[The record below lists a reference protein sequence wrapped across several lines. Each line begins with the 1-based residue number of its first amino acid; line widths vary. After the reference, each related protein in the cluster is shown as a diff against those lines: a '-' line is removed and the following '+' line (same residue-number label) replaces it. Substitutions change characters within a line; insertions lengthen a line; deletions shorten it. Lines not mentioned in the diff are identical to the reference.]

1 MAHQDLRT
9 SALRPLSPTR
19 PTSSWTADSQFTDSA
34 ISVQT
39 RSPAPLEKEFDFSQS
54 SPEEEDVGEASE
66 AGALA
71 NRLGGLMSELWA
83 SEQDGGLSA
92 RKRRRLQRAM
102 DSLDAALADSEESQ
116 EDDEKVETPQTAQS
130 IESIPAAT
138 EADIA
143 TLQSS
148 LTATVETFR
157 LRQEERQHLHQL
169 TVEKLESVAQRCL
182 QQEREMQDFAAAL
195 EAEKAKNRGLSYE
208 NENLSIQLLEIH
220 SESAKKDIA
229 INAMSSTVAGLDGWI
244 NGSPAPNQTP
254 RTPRIVTRGKGRF
267 RGRYYVAESPSDLRS
282 GIEES
287 CNNIVLRED
296 VTAWLKGFRDVEEAY
311 LSSQP
316 AAGNIRDR
324 LRLDG
329 MWKGPKS
336 KHTEDDWGDFET
348 VGGT

>member
-1 MAHQDLRT
+1 MAQQDLR
-9 SALRPLSPTR
+9 ALRPASPTR
-19 PTSSWTADSQFTDSA
+19 PTSSWTADTQFTDSA

-54 SPEEEDVGEASE
+54 SPEEEDVEEGPE

-83 SEQDGGLSA
+83 FDQDDGISA
-92 RKRRRLQRAM
+92 GKRRRLQRAM
-102 DSLDAALADSEESQ
+102 DSLDAALASSEESQ
-116 EDDEKVETPQTAQS
+116 EEEDGEDGEDVETPQAALPMNPK
-130 IESIPAAT
+130 PAVS

-143 TLQSS
+143 MLQSS
-148 LTATVETFR
+148 LTATAQSFR
-157 LRQEERQHLHQL
+157 LRQEEQQHLHQL
-169 TVEKLESVAQRCL
+169 TIEKLESVAQRCL

-195 EAEKAKNRGLSYE
+195 EAEKAKNHALSHE
-208 NENLSIQLLEIH
+208 NENLSIQLLQIH
-220 SESAKKDIA
+220 ADSAKKDVA

-254 RTPRIVTRGKGRF
+254 RTQRIVTRGKGRF
-267 RGRYYVAESPSDLRS
+267 RGRYYIAGSPSDLRS
-282 GIEES
+282 GVEES
-287 CNNIVLRED
+287 CKNKVLRED

-329 MWKGPKS
+329 MLPSPAS
-336 KHTEDDWGDFET
+336 KNTEDD
-348 VGGT
+348 